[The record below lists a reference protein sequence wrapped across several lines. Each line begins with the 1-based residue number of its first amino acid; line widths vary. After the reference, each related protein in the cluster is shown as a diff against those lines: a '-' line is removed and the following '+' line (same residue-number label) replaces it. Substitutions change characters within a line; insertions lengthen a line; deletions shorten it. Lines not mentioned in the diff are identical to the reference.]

1 MPASFVKKDEDA
13 ETLIITLE
21 DKKSSLEF
29 ELFYT
34 IFKDQPVI
42 TRSVKVKNMGSET
55 HFLKNLLH
63 AIRFCRSRI

>member
-42 TRSVKVKNMGSET
+42 TRSVKVKKHEQ
-55 HFLKNLLH
+55 
-63 AIRFCRSRI
+63 